1 MKILITG
8 GAGFVGASLACQ
20 LKREHPSYKI
30 TCLDNLRRRGSETNL
45 EILTKQGIQFIHG
58 DIRQPGDFPLPDFD
72 VLLECSAEP
81 SVLAGY
87 GTSPTYALDT
97 NLGGTI
103 NCLNECRKAMAHL
116 VFISTSRVYPV
127 KSLVSA
133 SIFDAGTGFRF
144 AKDQL
149 CRGISGAGVSEEL
162 AITGSGPRSIYGT
175 TKAASEMLCE
185 EYAAAYGVPVTINR
199 CGVLTGPGQMARADQ
214 GIFAF
219 WMLCHL
225 LNRPLKYI
233 GFGGSGKQ
241 SRDLLHIDDLGNLIN
256 MQIHNRDR
264 WNGKTFNV
272 GGGEA
277 NTLSLLDTTEICRE
291 ISGSLTS
298 VHSSTEERPMDIPC
312 YYSDCRALF
321 AFEPN
326 WKPRK
331 SARET
336 MQDVFEWMSP
346 IREKLERILFD

>member
-8 GAGFVGASLACQ
+8 GAGFVGASLAYH
-20 LKREHPSYKI
+20 LKREHQSYKI

-45 EILTKQGIQFIHG
+45 AVLSKQGIQFIHG

-87 GTSPTYALDT
+87 GNSPTYALDT

-103 NCLNECRKAMAHL
+103 NCLNECRKAMAQMI
-116 VFISTSRVYPV
+116 FISTSRVYPV
-127 KSLVSA
+127 RALSSA
-133 SIFDAGTGFRF
+133 SIVDTGTGFRF
-144 AKDQL
+144 AEEQV
-149 CRGISGAGVSEEL
+149 CRGISSAGVSEEL
-162 AITGSGPRSIYGT
+162 VIMGAGPRSIYGT

-185 EYAAAYGVPVTINR
+185 EYSAAYGIPTTINR
-199 CGVLTGPGQMARADQ
+199 CGVLSGPGQMARADQ

-241 SRDLLHIDDLGNLIN
+241 SRDLLHIADLGNLIDL
-256 MQIHNRDR
+256 QIHNRDR
-264 WNGKTFNV
+264 WDGRTFNV

-277 NTLSLLDTTEICRE
+277 NTLSLVDTTEICRE
-291 ISGSLTS
+291 ISGSHPP
-298 VHSSTEERPMDIPC
+298 VHSGAEERPMDIPC
-312 YYSDCRALF
+312 YYSDCRAIF
-321 AFEPN
+321 AFEPDWHPKKN
-326 WKPRK
+326 
-331 SARET
+331 ARET
-336 MQDVFEWMSP
+336 MQEIFNWMSP
-346 IREKLERILFD
+346 ISENLGRILFD